1 MDRPRVLVAHPLTS
15 TSEAIAA
22 VLAEARSGYLVRLVP
37 PCELDAAL
45 ADGPRPVVVC
55 REPTSAVQARALGWI
70 ALYLGGQ
77 NIALVGVGDCWR
89 VQRCPSFAD
98 IAAAVD
104 EVVARSVAQT
114 CSVPVSR

>member
-1 MDRPRVLVAHPLTS
+1 ML

-22 VLAEARSGYLVRLVP
+22 VLAETRAGYLIRLVP
-37 PCELDAAL
+37 HCELDAAL
-45 ADGPRPVVVC
+45 ADGPQPVVVC
-55 REPTSAVQARALGWI
+55 REPTATIQARARGWI

-77 NIALVGVGDCWR
+77 NIALVGVGDYWR

-104 EVVARSVAQT
+104 ELVARPIEQI